1 MQKCRCMAVSQQN
14 FIISR
19 QQSMSFVLL
28 NWKLKNLNMMSCE
41 ELAVRW
47 IEIQCNTQVQLNQL
61 ADTNFFF
68 FLNFLYCTR
77 LSQFSNDSSFTVF
90 KRGPILLWEQANC
103 SKRRYLFGCDLHSVF
118 VWEENL
124 VDCEFVIWWGLRD
137 GVPKFGKFI
146 LLLFPGFS
154 LIFLIMLMFKV
165 NESLQKLDVFGVKI
179 LNMWHFT
186 CLRFIEFK
194 FQIYTGFYIIER

>member
-1 MQKCRCMAVSQQN
+1 MDWDSVQYPSAIES
-14 FIISR
+14 IS
-19 QQSMSFVLL
+19 
-28 NWKLKNLNMMSCE
+28 WYK
-41 ELAVRW
+41 
-47 IEIQCNTQVQLNQL
+47 
-61 ADTNFFF
+61 FFF

-77 LSQFSNDSSFTVF
+77 LSQFSNDSSFIVF

-124 VDCEFVIWWGLRD
+124 ADCEFVIWWGLRD
-137 GVPKFGKFI
+137 GVSKFGKFI
-146 LLLFPGFS
+146 FLLFPGFS